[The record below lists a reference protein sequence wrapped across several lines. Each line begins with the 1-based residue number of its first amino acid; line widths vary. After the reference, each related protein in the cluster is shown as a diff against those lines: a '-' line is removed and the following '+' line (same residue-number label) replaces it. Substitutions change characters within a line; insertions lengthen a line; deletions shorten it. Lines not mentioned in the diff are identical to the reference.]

1 VRTDVAERDVL
12 ADILDATGLELTQSV
27 IVTGGRP
34 RIYGPAL
41 SIVVRGSARLGSQ
54 QVDEGTCVLRLS
66 AEPEEIDVSE
76 PDSKVCIVG
85 YRFSRPVPHPLFDRM
100 PQRMS
105 LGGDHARSVI
115 SMAHGVEVETG
126 SVRPGWM
133 IMITG
138 LARALFIEYLR
149 SYEEATPEEE
159 YRSPLSDPVVYQA
172 LQYVHEDPGHD
183 WSSEELAGAVGL
195 SRATFYRRFTALIG
209 LAPAK
214 YLARWRLLQAQLL
227 LGAGTHGV
235 TEVAELFGYGSAA
248 AFSRAFKRYAGAPPT
263 DLLVDRGRTPR
274 TSWVR
279 EVTEDRLELRKE
291 LRAP

>member
-1 VRTDVAERDVL
+1 MVRTDVAERDVL
-12 ADILDATGLELTQSV
+12 ADILDATGLELAQSLV
-27 IVTGGRP
+27 LTGGNA

-41 SIVVRGSARLGSQ
+41 TVVVGGSARVGAQ
-54 QVDEGTCVLRLS
+54 EVTAGNCVLRLS
-66 AEPEEIDVSE
+66 AEPGELEITD
-76 PDSKVCIVG
+76 PGCKVCAVR
-85 YRFSRPVPHPLFDRM
+85 YRFSRPVPHPLFDRL
-100 PQRMS
+100 PQRMP
-105 LGGDHARSVI
+105 LGGEHATSVI
-115 SMAHGVEVETG
+115 ALAEAVETETG

-149 SYEEATPEEE
+149 SYEVATPDDE

-172 LQYVHEDPGHD
+172 LQHVHEDPGRD

-195 SRATFYRRFTALIG
+195 SRATFYRRFTAMIG

-235 TEVAELFGYGSAA
+235 NEVAELFGYGSAA

-263 DLLVDRGRTPR
+263 DLLVDRSSALRP
-274 TSWVR
+274 SWVR

-291 LRAP
+291 IRH